1 MQYYVVQQE
10 HARERPTTVPT
21 TATVAAA
28 VAMAYGAFLGGV
40 AIGRS
45 RGRQRWKKSA
55 WAWGGGWMEKG
66 KGGVQ
71 KQPLGEGGRGIPRA
85 VQRRGG
91 EVPRRMTKELEEG
104 GENVSLYPERL

>member
-28 VAMAYGAFLGGV
+28 VAMDYGAFLGGV

-45 RGRQRWKKSA
+45 RGGRQRWKK
-55 WAWGGGWMEKG
+55 
-66 KGGVQ
+66 V
-71 KQPLGEGGRGIPRA
+71 RGL
-85 VQRRGG
+85 GG
-91 EVPRRMTKELEEG
+91 EDGWKREKEVCKNNRWAREG
-104 GENVSLYPERL
+104 GESRGLCKGEEGKYRGE

>member
-1 MQYYVVQQE
+1 MQYYIVQQE
-10 HARERPTTVPT
+10 SARERPTTVPT

-66 KGGVQ
+66 KRRCA
-71 KQPLGEGGRGIPRA
+71 KTPAPRGEGGGESRA
-85 VQRRGG
+85 LC
-91 EVPRRMTKELEEG
+91 KAEEG
-104 GENVSLYPERL
+104 KYRGE